1 MTAVATGHEASFAGA
16 GQAVLAVLTELG
28 LDTSGATMVD
38 ASGVSSASQ
47 LTPQLLTGAV
57 QLAADGSHP
66 ELLAVADGV
75 PVAGLEGTLASRLG
89 QGAAAG
95 MVRAKTGTLPQA
107 ISLTGLVTTADGRLL
122 AFTVLAND
130 FESGGAWGV
139 RAAVDEWATE
149 LAACGC
155 S

>member
-1 MTAVATGHEASFAGA
+1 MPRNRAARAGPRWA
-16 GQAVLAVLTELG
+16 ETPS
-28 LDTSGATMVD
+28 SGPLRAKTPS
-38 ASGVSSASQ
+38 SGPLRTKTQRA
-47 LTPQLLTGAV
+47 
-57 QLAADGSHP
+57 
-66 ELLAVADGV
+66 
-75 PVAGLEGTLASRLG
+75 GTL
-89 QGAAAG
+89 
-95 MVRAKTGTLPQA
+95 RAKTGTLPQA
-107 ISLTGLVTTADGRLL
+107 VALTGLVTTADGRLL